1 MSHREPSI
9 KLVWFT
15 IALGFGYLEQALNLT
30 KSGMKHVCN
39 KESSFVQTRYV
50 IFTDKTSPEDFNP
63 LAERLGITSEHMKNI
78 ELVKAVKQGW
88 PKGMTHANL
97 RF

>member
-1 MSHREPSI
+1 
-9 KLVWFT
+9 LF
-15 IALGFGYLEQALNLT
+15 YL
-30 KSGMKHVCN
+30 S
-39 KESSFVQTRYV
+39 
-50 IFTDKTSPEDFNP
+50 EDFNP

-88 PKGMTHANL
+88 PKGMTHVNL